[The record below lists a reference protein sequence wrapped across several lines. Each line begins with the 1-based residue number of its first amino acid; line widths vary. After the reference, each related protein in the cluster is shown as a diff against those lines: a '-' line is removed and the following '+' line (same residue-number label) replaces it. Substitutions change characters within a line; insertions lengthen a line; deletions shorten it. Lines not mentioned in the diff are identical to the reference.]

1 VLLTKEV
8 KLRKY
13 RANYLVY
20 ILQRETHSCRVSMWY
35 ILSQNKRNDRNGRRQ
50 CKAARRIKEKLTRTI
65 RY

>member
-1 VLLTKEV
+1 VILTKEV

-20 ILQRETHSCRVSMWY
+20 ILQRETHSHGVSMWY
-35 ILSQNKRNDRNGRRQ
+35 ILSQNKRNDVNDRRQ
-50 CKAARRIKEKLTRTI
+50 CKAVQRIREKSTRTI